1 MLRLCYEDHSFSF
14 ESRNCALIVHPVLLI
29 DGRHLCS
36 KQIVDV
42 QLSRLF
48 VRGEI
53 HARHD
58 PIGDLHRE
66 RVRHHAWSRWS
77 IDILLYGKDEVN
89 DTFMAIVRLPVVLGS
104 VCRVLAGP
112 RSARTNP
119 VFTDPNPPAVSL
131 PELRFLGPMQSNR
144 QITGVKAWLN

>member
-53 HARHD
+53 HARHE
-58 PIGDLHRE
+58 PVRDLHRK

-89 DTFMAIVRLPVVLGS
+89 DTFMAIVRLPVVLGP
-104 VCRVLAGP
+104 RILAMAD
-112 RSARTNP
+112 SL
-119 VFTDPNPPAVSL
+119 AVPL
-131 PELRFLGPMQSNR
+131 PELRLLGPVQSNR